1 MEKGKS
7 ILHSLVGDN
16 EIDHQLLEPVKYLEK
31 SLEQRLESKIAIAFN
46 VWLKI
51 PEDKLREIA
60 LISKTIHVS
69 SLIFDDI
76 QDETKVRKNVPVA
89 HSVYGIAK
97 TLNAGSHAIFLAI
110 QKTHALNHPK
120 AMEIFIEE
128 SLKCHR
134 GQGLEI
140 YWRENFICPSEAS
153 YKLMVL
159 EKTGTFLSFV
169 VRLMQLFSNCKE
181 DFTPLVNIIALT
193 IQICNDYSNF
203 HYDSNTDDEGYADDL
218 STGSY
223 NFPIIHA
230 IQSHPEDTEI
240 KNILRRRT
248 KNITVKRYCAEL
260 LEKFGSF
267 AYTRNVIEDLDK
279 QARREIERLGG
290 NPLFVAILD
299 KLMDLKHPH
308 NM

>member
-69 SLIFDDI
+69 SLIYDDI
-76 QDETKVRKNVPVA
+76 QDEAELRNNVPVA
-89 HSVYGIAK
+89 HSTYGIAG
-97 TLNAGSHAIFLAI
+97 TLNAASHVTTFAAQRVL
-110 QKTHALNHPK
+110 ALNHPK
-120 AMEIFIEE
+120 AMEIFVEE
-128 SLKCHR
+128 MLKTHR

-140 YWRENFICPSEAS
+140 YWRENFTCPSEAS
-153 YKLMVL
+153 YKALVL
-159 EKTGTFLSFV
+159 EKTAALFRFM
-169 VRLMQLFSNCKE
+169 VRSMQLFSNCKE
-181 DFTPLVNIIALT
+181 DFTPLANILGLY
-193 IQICNDYSNF
+193 IQISNDYSDF
-203 HYDSNTDDEGYADDL
+203 HYDTNTDDDGYADDL
-218 STGSY
+218 RTGTF

-230 IQSHPEDTEI
+230 ITSHPEDTEI

-248 KNITVKRYCAEL
+248 KNITVKRYCAAL

-267 AYTRNVIEDLDK
+267 AYTRNVLEDLDK

-308 NM
+308 NK

>member
-1 MEKGKS
+1 MTSSLILEPFTYMQKS
-7 ILHSLVGDN
+7 IELS
-16 EIDHQLLEPVKYLEK
+16 
-31 SLEQRLESKIAIAFN
+31 LESKISIAFN
-46 VWLKI
+46 AWLKV
-51 PEDKLREIA
+51 PEDKLRAIVFA
-60 LISKTIHVS
+60 SDIFHISN
-69 SLIFDDI
+69 LIFDDI

-110 QKTHALNHPK
+110 QKTLALNHPK

-181 DFTPLVNIIALT
+181 DFTPLVNIIALY
-193 IQICNDYSNF
+193 IQICNDYTNF
-203 HYDSNTDDEGYADDL
+203 RYDSNTDDESYADDL
-218 STGSY
+218 STGSF

-230 IQSHPEDTEI
+230 IQSHPEDTQI
-240 KNILRRRT
+240 TNILRRRP
-248 KNITVKRYCAEL
+248 KDIAVKRYFAKL

-279 QARREIERLGG
+279 QARSEIERLGG
-290 NPLFVAILD
+290 NPFFEEVLD

-308 NM
+308 NK

>member
-1 MEKGKS
+1 MEKDKS

-16 EIDHQLLEPVKYLEK
+16 EIDHQVLEPVKYMQKCLD
-31 SLEQRLESKIAIAFN
+31 LRLETTIPNAFN
-46 VWLKI
+46 LWLKI

-60 LISKTIHVS
+60 LILNTLYIST
-69 SLIFDDI
+69 LMYDDI
-76 QDETKVRKNVPVA
+76 QDEAVLRKGVPVA

-110 QKTHALNHPK
+110 QKTQALNHPK

-140 YWRENFICPSEAS
+140 YWRDNFICPSEAS
-153 YKLMVL
+153 YKVMVL
-159 EKTGTFLSFV
+159 EKTGTLLSLA
-169 VRLMQLFSNCKE
+169 VRSMQLFSNCKE
-181 DFTPLVNIIALT
+181 DFTPLLNIIALY
-193 IQICNDYSNF
+193 IQICNDYTNF
-203 HYDSNTDDEGYADDL
+203 RYDSNTDDESYADDL

-230 IQSHPEDTEI
+230 IHSHPEDTEI

-248 KNITVKRYCAEL
+248 KDITVKRYCAEL

-267 AYTRNVIEDLDK
+267 AYTRNVLEDLDK

-308 NM
+308 NK